1 MNWLNGWCMAGMEG
15 VFGEGLSQ
23 GNAPHQS
30 AWLKVLA
37 GLKQTLHCEGLAL
50 KAQSTFQQSNSRG
63 LKLTYYH
70 MQSTFVTLC
79 LSECQYDRHLGL
91 NNIK

>member
-1 MNWLNGWCMAGMEG
+1 MNWLKGWCMAGMEE

-37 GLKQTLHCEGLAL
+37 GLKQTQHCEGSAL
-50 KAQSTFQQSNSRG
+50 KAQPHFLEVLHQISME
-63 LKLTYYH
+63 KLLRCEY
-70 MQSTFVTLC
+70 
-79 LSECQYDRHLGL
+79 G
-91 NNIK
+91 

>member
-37 GLKQTLHCEGLAL
+37 GLKQTPHCEGLAL
-50 KAQSTFQQSNSRG
+50 KAQSTFQQSSSQAWR
-63 LKLTYYH
+63 LKTHILPH
-70 MQSTFVTLC
+70 AVNICDSVFV
-79 LSECQYDRHLGL
+79 RMPVW
-91 NNIK
+91 